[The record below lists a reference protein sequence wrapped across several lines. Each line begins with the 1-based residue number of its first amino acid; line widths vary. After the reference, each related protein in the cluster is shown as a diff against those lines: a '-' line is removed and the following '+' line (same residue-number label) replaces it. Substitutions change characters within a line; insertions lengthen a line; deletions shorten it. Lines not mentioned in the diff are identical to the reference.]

1 MVAVAADTVSGRAK
15 PPGDSSRGKRF
26 PIQYVLFLDL
36 FVSFAV
42 HLVRQP
48 ADVEGILDLRKLDIL
63 VFHRRM
69 SRFTGYLSDSSCLFV
84 SCFFRQ
90 FVAVEVARGSSV
102 VVLFPVSISC
112 RFPFVLAAT

>member
-1 MVAVAADTVSGRAK
+1 VVAVAADTVSGRAK

-26 PIQYVLFLDL
+26 PIQYVFLDL

-48 ADVEGILDLRKLDIL
+48 ADVEGILNLRKLDII

-69 SRFTGYLSDSSCLFV
+69 SGFTGYLNGSCSAAFAVPNLLCSV
-84 SCFFRQ
+84 S
-90 FVAVEVARGSSV
+90 VYVMRGRREGGGRRGE
-102 VVLFPVSISC
+102 I
-112 RFPFVLAAT
+112 